1 MNIGKLYRS
10 SFNFKHIVSIIAA
23 VAFYA
28 AAMFLFNSK
37 VGALSK
43 YYCFLSSRNY
53 SHSVLVDRGLEQ
65 DSYAFYGKKIMFST
79 DEKMSVYINCET
91 LMETGNKHTSS
102 DFFYPIDVSCLG
114 SRDIALSKNLMKQY
128 DISIG
133 NKVYSKHTYRNE
145 IIEYTV
151 KTELPEI
158 YGIKEKDY
166 NQNLGIALIGLDNE
180 YFEHVFTDH
189 IFFYNNDS
197 SLINAEGA
205 NVSGGLV
212 SARAA
217 KEYIGFEK
225 AKFLT
230 ITTSVVLV
238 VSAASTIVL
247 LFFNKDIYILK
258 KRFGNSDSYE
268 YFIKHAFG
276 YQIVTILLSIAIY
289 MIFSIWNPFVYSE
302 LLVFIFG
309 SIAPSIIINSV
320 FLLKMRRL

>member
-10 SFNFKHIVSIIAA
+10 SFNLKHIISIIAA

-37 VGALSK
+37 VDTLSK
-43 YYCFLSSRNY
+43 YSSFLSSRNY
-53 SHSVLVDRGLEQ
+53 SHSVLVDKELEQ

-79 DEKMSVYINCET
+79 DEKMGTYINCET

-128 DISIG
+128 DVSVGDTI
-133 NKVYSKHTYRNE
+133 YSKHTYRNQ
-145 IIEYTV
+145 IVGYTV
-151 KTELPEI
+151 KIELPEI

-166 NQNLGIALIGLDNE
+166 NENLGIVLIGLDNE
-180 YFEHVFTDH
+180 YLEHIFTDH

-212 SARAA
+212 SVRAMR
-217 KEYIGFEK
+217 EYISFEK
-225 AKFLT
+225 AKLLT
-230 ITTSVVLV
+230 ITTSIVIV
-238 VSAASTIVL
+238 VSAVSSIVL
-247 LFFNKDIYILK
+247 LFFNKNIYILK
-258 KRFGNSDSYE
+258 KRFGNSNSYI

-276 YQIVTILLSIAIY
+276 YQIVTLLLSISIY
-289 MIFSIWNPFVYSE
+289 GVFSIWNPFVYLE
-302 LLVFIFG
+302 LLVLIFG
-309 SIAPSIIINSV
+309 SIVPNVIINSV
-320 FLLKMRRL
+320 FLQKMRRL

>member
-37 VGALSK
+37 VDVLSN
-43 YYCFLSSRNY
+43 YSSFLSSRDY
-53 SHSVLVDRGLEQ
+53 SHSVLVDRGLGQ

-102 DFFYPIDVSCLG
+102 DFFYPVDVSCLG
-114 SRDIALSKNLMKQY
+114 SRDLALSKNLMKQY
-128 DISIG
+128 DVSIG
-133 NKVYSKHTYRNE
+133 DTVYSKHTYRNE
-145 IIEYTV
+145 IVEYTV
-151 KTELPEI
+151 KIELPKI

-166 NQNLGIALIGLDNE
+166 NENLGIVLIGLDKE
-180 YFEHVFTDH
+180 YLEHIFTDH

-197 SLINAEGA
+197 SLINVEGA
-205 NVSGGLV
+205 NISGGLV
-212 SARAA
+212 SARATR
-217 KEYIGFEK
+217 EYIGFEK
-225 AKFLT
+225 AKLLT
-230 ITTSVVLV
+230 ITTSIVIV
-238 VSAASTIVL
+238 VSTISSIAL
-247 LFFNKDIYILK
+247 LFFNKNIYILK
-258 KRFGNSDSYE
+258 KRFGNSNSYE

-276 YQIVTILLSIAIY
+276 YQIATLLLLIAIY
-289 MIFSIWNPFVYSE
+289 GVFSMWNPFVYSE
-302 LLVFIFG
+302 LLVLIFG
-309 SIAPSIIINSV
+309 SIVPNVIINSV